1 MRNRDLA
8 WGWILGVGVLSML
21 IGRAAGQDTSTP
33 EERMQWVEVTH
44 KLESAPLD
52 DSVNK
57 QGEAAFKRLSDVH
70 DVHVLLC
77 PALLSEFN
85 GMKYAYAHTI
95 TRQYMLASGAFQIE
109 NPDKMADAKAT
120 ALAGVESVLKTY
132 QAILQQKPDAK
143 AKALDDLLKK
153 QRQGTRHRNHQRRL
167 WGSVLFFGVR
177 PLDLSRLV
185 VDASAGPLCE
195 SHQPADAESLRD
207 GQGQPPEL
215 YGSGWAS
222 GTVGGGYS
230 SS

>member
-1 MRNRDLA
+1 MRNIHLA
-8 WGWILGVGVLSML
+8 ASVLLGCLLML
-21 IGRAAGQDTSTP
+21 MVQSVPAQDTSTL
-33 EERMQWVEVTH
+33 EERMQWVEATH

-85 GMKYAYAHTI
+85 GMKYTYAHTI

-109 NPDKMADAKAT
+109 NPDKAADGKAT
-120 ALAGVESVLKTY
+120 NLAAVESVLKTY

-153 QRQGTRHRNHQRRL
+153 QNQGKL
-167 WGSVLFFGVR
+167 K
-177 PLDLSRLV
+177 D
-185 VDASAGPLCE
+185 
-195 SHQPADAESLRD
+195 SLK
-207 GQGQPPEL
+207 QCP
-215 YGSGWAS
+215 
-222 GTVGGGYS
+222 
-230 SS
+230 

>member
-1 MRNRDLA
+1 MRNA
-8 WGWILGVGVLSML
+8 
-21 IGRAAGQDTSTP
+21 RAALIWLPTLTFLFLATALRTSAQATSTP

-52 DSVNK
+52 DSVNQ

-109 NPDKMADAKAT
+109 NPDKAADAKAT

-153 QRQGTRHRNHQRRL
+153 QSQGKL
-167 WGSVLFFGVR
+167 KDSVQKQ
-177 PLDLSRLV
+177 
-185 VDASAGPLCE
+185 C
-195 SHQPADAESLRD
+195 Q
-207 GQGQPPEL
+207 
-215 YGSGWAS
+215 
-222 GTVGGGYS
+222 
-230 SS
+230 